1 MWVSHKIFKKN
12 HKKRGHTTKYGVKFY
27 LSVGNPQNRQKN
39 RGEEMTIEEKVQIVS
54 KIFAALD
61 IVPKEQKD
69 QLAGIIV
76 GYSMA
81 QQLNS
86 VKNGGN

>member
-1 MWVSHKIFKKN
+1 MRFAKRKKWTTN
-12 HKKRGHTTKYGVKFY
+12 SQKRGEG
-27 LSVGNPQNRQKN
+27 
-39 RGEEMTIEEKVQIVS
+39 MTIEEKAQIVS

-69 QLAGIIV
+69 QLAGIII

-81 QQLNS
+81 SQFK
-86 VKNGGN
+86 KN

>member
-1 MWVSHKIFKKN
+1 MRFAKQKKTD
-12 HKKRGHTTKYGVKFY
+12 KKLTKRGEK
-27 LSVGNPQNRQKN
+27 
-39 RGEEMTIEEKVQIVS
+39 MTIEEKAQIVS

-69 QLAGIIV
+69 QLTGIII

-81 QQLNS
+81 SQFKES
-86 VKNGGN
+86 KGA